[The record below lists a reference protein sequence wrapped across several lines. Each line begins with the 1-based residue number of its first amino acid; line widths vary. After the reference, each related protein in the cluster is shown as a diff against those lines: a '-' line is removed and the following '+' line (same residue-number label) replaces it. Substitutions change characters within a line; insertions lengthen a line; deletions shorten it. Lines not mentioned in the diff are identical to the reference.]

1 MLHCNHSF
9 GPPSCW
15 LSVAESGTWLGF
27 KVTGV
32 KSEPEL
38 KVAGSLEAPVGVKAP
53 DLIEG
58 CGRRGGGR
66 GETHAVARKTI
77 QYFRYFLAIA
87 RWPREDAQN
96 SFHSSSVRKVT
107 MCFEIDIRHL
117 LTGHLLIKHLPSD
130 TLAIRKVS

>member
-32 KSEPEL
+32 KSEPDL

-53 DLIEG
+53 DLIEASKAAAAAERNA
-58 CGRRGGGR
+58 CSRAKNNPIFSLLYR
-66 GETHAVARKTI
+66 
-77 QYFRYFLAIA
+77 
-87 RWPREDAQN
+87 N
-96 SFHSSSVRKVT
+96 SKGAS
-107 MCFEIDIRHL
+107 
-117 LTGHLLIKHLPSD
+117 
-130 TLAIRKVS
+130 